1 MTVLLSVPSDEIEA
15 LGEWLDAVLA
25 AQWQTVLTT
34 HADKLADAYARGGD
48 AAYGTYLNLLLRG
61 AKRDLRAA
69 GLSAEPPLPGEF
81 GASREWGNADETDQ
95 ERWMWSVVR
104 SPTGEALG
112 TLVLTV
118 PHSHAQFQ
126 LPRRPRAFGLR
137 TVDLADTEAALSK
150 RSPDFAAALPFHA
163 WYQAYLDTQRL
174 SSAQDQTSGIFTSG
188 SERLGAGGPSMTER
202 AFIEVRGARE
212 HNLKNISL
220 NIPKHRITVFTGVS
234 GSGKSSLV
242 FDTVAAEAQRQLNE
256 TFTAFVQGF
265 LPHYGQP
272 DVDRV
277 SHLNAPVIIN
287 QKRVGGGS
295 RSTVGTYTDIAAPLR
310 LLFSRA
316 GQPSAGP
323 AFAYSF
329 NTPQGMCA
337 ECEGIG
343 KTTQL
348 DLDRLLDRTQSLN
361 GGAILHPDFKPGKW
375 LWKTYALSGLF
386 DNDKPVQDYTEQ
398 ELHLLLHGRDLK
410 VSLGE
415 INMTYEGLVE
425 RFERMYLKK
434 DAAAMSDRSRAVF
447 EQFVT
452 SQTCPVCSGA
462 RLNAAAL
469 ASRLEGKN
477 IAELS
482 DLEATEL
489 LTFLQGLTDPAAA
502 RVAAH
507 LAERLAH
514 LVEIGLGYLSLSR
527 ETATLSGGESQRLK
541 LVRHLG
547 NSLTDMLYVLDEPSV
562 GLHPR
567 DVSRLTGLLGAL
579 RDKGNTVLVVEHDP
593 DVIRM
598 ADHVVD
604 IGPGPGVRGGE
615 VVFEGSVEGLE
626 AAPTLTGRH
635 LTQQLPLKAS
645 VREPRGWLSVK
656 GARLHNLKDVSVEIP
671 TGVLTVVTGVAG
683 SGKSTLIHDVF
694 LPQHP
699 DAIVIDQSR
708 VTTNSRSA
716 PATYT
721 GIMDPIRKGFAKA
734 SGQSPALFSFNSEG
748 SCPNCAGLGVVYT
761 DLAFMEGISAVCEV
775 CEGKRF
781 KPEVLRHT
789 LRGQTISDVL
799 NMTAETALAFFTEK
813 PIRAV
818 LQAMNDVG
826 LGYLTLGQPLS
837 TVSGG
842 EAQRLK
848 LATELH
854 KKGSVYVMDE
864 PTTGLHLS
872 DIGLLMGIIDRL
884 VDGGNSV
891 ILIEHQLDVIRQ
903 ADWIIDLGPEGGRAG
918 GEVLY
923 SGPPKGLLGCE
934 RSVTARYL

>member
-1 MTVLLSVPSDEIEA
+1 MSD
-15 LGEWLDAVLA
+15 
-25 AQWQTVLTT
+25 
-34 HADKLADAYARGGD
+34 
-48 AAYGTYLNLLLRG
+48 
-61 AKRDLRAA
+61 
-69 GLSAEPPLPGEF
+69 
-81 GASREWGNADETDQ
+81 
-95 ERWMWSVVR
+95 
-104 SPTGEALG
+104 
-112 TLVLTV
+112 
-118 PHSHAQFQ
+118 
-126 LPRRPRAFGLR
+126 
-137 TVDLADTEAALSK
+137 
-150 RSPDFAAALPFHA
+150 
-163 WYQAYLDTQRL
+163 
-174 SSAQDQTSGIFTSG
+174 
-188 SERLGAGGPSMTER
+188 R

-212 HNLKNISL
+212 HNLKNISVD
-220 NIPKHRITVFTGVS
+220 IPKHRVTVFTGVS

-310 LLFSRA
+310 LLFSRV
-316 GQPSAGP
+316 GQPAAGP
-323 AFAYSF
+323 AFAFSF
-329 NTPQGMCA
+329 NTPQGMCP

-343 KTTQL
+343 RTTQL
-348 DLDRLLDRTQSLN
+348 ELGRLLDRTTSLN
-361 GGAILHPDFKPGKW
+361 GGAILHPDYQPGKW

-386 DNDKPVQDYTEQ
+386 DNDKPLDAYSER
-398 ELHLLLHGRDLK
+398 EWHDLLQGQDLK

-415 INMTYEGLVE
+415 INMTYEGLVP
-425 RFERMYLKK
+425 RFQRMYLSR
-434 DAAAMSDRSRAVF
+434 DAASMSDRGRAVLERF
-447 EQFVT
+447 TT
-452 SQTCPVCSGA
+452 SAVCPVCHGA

-469 ASRLEGKN
+469 ACRIQDRN

-482 DLEATEL
+482 DLEATDL
-489 LTFLQGLTDPAAA
+489 LAFVQGLGDPGAA

-507 LAERLAH
+507 LAERLSH
-514 LVEIGLGYLSLSR
+514 LIGIGLGYLSLGR
-527 ETATLSGGESQRLK
+527 ETASLSGGESQRLK

-567 DVSRLTGLLGAL
+567 DVSRLTGLLAQL

-593 DVIRM
+593 DVIRV

-604 IGPGPGVRGGE
+604 LGPGAGVHGGE
-615 VVFEGSVEGLE
+615 VVFQGTAAELE
-626 AAPTLTGRH
+626 QAPTLTGRH
-635 LTQQLPLKAS
+635 LAQQLPLKAE
-645 VREPRGWLSVK
+645 VRTPRGWLPVE
-656 GARLHNLKDVSVEIP
+656 GARQHNLKNVSVAFP
-671 TGVLTVVTGVAG
+671 TGVFTVVTGVAG

-699 DAIVIDQSR
+699 DAVVIDQSR
-708 VTTNSRSA
+708 VTANSRSA

-721 GIMDPIRKGFAKA
+721 GIMDPIRKAFARA
-734 SGQSPALFSFNSEG
+734 SGQNASLFSFNSEG
-748 SCPNCAGLGVVYT
+748 SCPHCSGLGVVYT
-761 DLAFMEGISAVCEV
+761 DLAFMEGITSVCEV
-775 CEGKRF
+775 CEGQRF
-781 KPEVLRHT
+781 RPEVLRHT
-789 LRGQTISDVL
+789 LRGQTISGVL
-799 NMTAETALAFFTEK
+799 NMTAEAALAFFTEK

-842 EAQRLK
+842 EGQRLK

-872 DIGLLMGIIDRL
+872 DIGLLLNIVDRL
-884 VDGGNSV
+884 VDGGNTV

-903 ADWIIDLGPEGGRAG
+903 ADWLVDLGPEGGRAG

-934 RSVTARYL
+934 RSVTRRFL

>member
-1 MTVLLSVPSDEIEA
+1 MTD
-15 LGEWLDAVLA
+15 
-25 AQWQTVLTT
+25 
-34 HADKLADAYARGGD
+34 
-48 AAYGTYLNLLLRG
+48 
-61 AKRDLRAA
+61 
-69 GLSAEPPLPGEF
+69 
-81 GASREWGNADETDQ
+81 
-95 ERWMWSVVR
+95 
-104 SPTGEALG
+104 
-112 TLVLTV
+112 
-118 PHSHAQFQ
+118 
-126 LPRRPRAFGLR
+126 
-137 TVDLADTEAALSK
+137 
-150 RSPDFAAALPFHA
+150 
-163 WYQAYLDTQRL
+163 
-174 SSAQDQTSGIFTSG
+174 
-188 SERLGAGGPSMTER
+188 R

-212 HNLKNISL
+212 HNLKNISVD
-220 NIPKHRITVFTGVS
+220 IPKHRITVFTGAS

-272 DVDRV
+272 DVDSV
-277 SHLNAPVIIN
+277 KHLNAPVIIN

-316 GQPSAGP
+316 GQPFAGP
-323 AFAYSF
+323 AFAFSF
-329 NTPQGMCA
+329 NTPQGMCP

-343 KTTQL
+343 KTVQL
-348 DLDRLLDRTQSLN
+348 DLDRLLDRTRSLN

-386 DNDKPVQDYTEQ
+386 DNDKPVQDYNGE

-452 SQTCPVCSGA
+452 GQTCPVCHGA

-469 ASRLEGKN
+469 ACRIEGRN
-477 IAELS
+477 IAELA
-482 DLEATEL
+482 DLEVTDL
-489 LTFLQGLTDPAAA
+489 LAFLRGLSDPTAV

-507 LAERLAH
+507 LAERLSH
-514 LVEIGLGYLSLSR
+514 LIEIGLGYLSLSR

-567 DVSRLTGLLGAL
+567 DVARLTGLLGAL

-593 DVIRM
+593 DVIRV

-615 VVFEGSVEGLE
+615 VVFEGSYE
-626 AAPTLTGRH
+626 ALKEASTLTGRH
-635 LTQQLPLKAS
+635 LTQQLPLKAN
-645 VREPRGWLSVK
+645 VRTPRGWLSVK
-656 GARLHNLKDVSVEIP
+656 GARLHNLKDVSVEIL

-699 DAIVIDQSR
+699 DAVVIDQSR
-708 VTTNSRSA
+708 VTSNSRSA

-721 GIMDPIRKGFAKA
+721 GIMDPIRKGFARA

-761 DLAFMEGISAVCEV
+761 DLAFMEGISTVCEV

-891 ILIEHQLDVIRQ
+891 LLIEHQLDVIRQ
-903 ADWIIDLGPEGGRAG
+903 ADWLIDLGPEGGRAG

-923 SGPPKGLLGCE
+923 SGPPGGLSACE